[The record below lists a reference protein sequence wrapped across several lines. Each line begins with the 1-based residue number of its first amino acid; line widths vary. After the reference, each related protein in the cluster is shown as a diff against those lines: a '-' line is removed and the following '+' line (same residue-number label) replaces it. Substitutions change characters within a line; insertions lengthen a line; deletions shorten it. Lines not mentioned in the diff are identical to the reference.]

1 MKKLF
6 FVLCILCL
14 FTNGFSQQL
23 EEKEGF
29 VEVIG
34 GRIWYKIVGKGKGT
48 PLLLIHGGPGGNSCR
63 GISAYSNSSITK
75 DRPIIF
81 YDQLGSG
88 RSDKSEDS
96 TLWKLPR
103 FVDEIDALRKA
114 LHLKEVHIL
123 GSSWGGTVAVE
134 YMLTKQP
141 KGVKSVI
148 FAGALLSTPIWM
160 QDAKIL
166 LAQLPTNIQDTIK
179 KYEHAKLYNNPQY
192 IAATDSFYVRFLSRN
207 KNPNPTIECNEVK
220 GNKRIYEYM
229 WGPTEFNCTGTL
241 KNFDRTKRLHEIKVP
256 VLLIAG
262 RYDEARP
269 ETMYQFQKLIQHSKV
284 EIIEGA
290 GHNKIGDKPIE
301 YTNAIQKFLST
312 VK

>member
-1 MKKLF
+1 MKNLFLISFILLF
-6 FVLCILCL
+6 F
-14 FTNGFSQQL
+14 TKSFSQQL
-23 EEKEGF
+23 EQKEGF
-29 VEVIG
+29 VEVTG
-34 GRIWYKIVGKGKGT
+34 GRIWYKIVGSGKGT

-63 GISAYSNSSITK
+63 GIAAYSNSSIIK

-103 FVDEIDALRKA
+103 FVDEIVALRKA
-114 LHLKEVHIL
+114 LHLKEIHIL

-134 YMLTKQP
+134 YMLTKHP
-141 KGVKSVI
+141 TGVKSVI

-160 QDAKIL
+160 QDAKKL
-166 LAQLPTNIQDTIK
+166 LTQLPTSIQDTIK
-179 KYEHAKLYNNPQY
+179 KYERSKQFNNPQY

-207 KNPNPTIECNEVK
+207 KSQNPSIECNEVK
-220 GNKRIYEYM
+220 GNKKIYEYM

-241 KNFDRTKRLHEIKVP
+241 KNFDRTKRLHEIKTP
-256 VLLIAG
+256 VLFIAG

-269 ETMYQFQKLIQHSKV
+269 ATMYQFQKLIRNSKV

-301 YTNAIQKFLST
+301 YTNAIQKFLGS